1 MLADFGCFPGNWLQN
16 SGSPRKDHQKGGN
29 RAMASVIRMI
39 VLLALGWAATAPAPV
54 LAAAADAYPTRPVM
68 MIVPYPAGGAT
79 DIIGRVLA
87 EKLSERLGQQV
98 VVDNRA
104 GAEGNLGAATAAR
117 ADPDGYTLLM
127 GALTSHSINAT
138 LQQATANFDL
148 EKDFAPISIVG
159 SVPLVLVVH
168 PSVPA
173 QSAQQLIALAKEKPG
188 DLMFASAGNGS
199 PQHLAGELLKL
210 QTGTE
215 MVHVPYKGS
224 GPAMTDIIGGHVPVM
239 IETAPASVSHIKSD
253 KLRALMV
260 TAKERLETLPDVPTA
275 AEAGLP
281 GFEVSSMFGVLAP
294 KDTPQPIVDRLNGE
308 LTQILELPDVQE
320 KLRQQGVAP
329 THTTPGEAAE
339 GIHAEVEKWAKV
351 IREAN
356 VKAD

>member
-1 MLADFGCFPGNWLQN
+1 
-16 SGSPRKDHQKGGN
+16 
-29 RAMASVIRMI
+29 MASVIRI
-39 VLLALGWAATAPAPV
+39 IFLLALGWVATMPVPV
-54 LAAAADAYPTRPVM
+54 LADTYPTKPVM

-104 GAEGNLGAATAAR
+104 GAGGNLGAATAAR

-148 EKDFAPISIVG
+148 EKDFAPITIVG
-159 SVPLVLVVH
+159 TVPLVLVVH

-173 QSAQQLIALAKEKPG
+173 QTAQQLIALAKEKPG
-188 DLMFASAGNGS
+188 ELMFASAGNGS

-224 GPAMTDIIGGHVPVM
+224 GPAMADLMGGQVSYMFGGVSGLYPHVQ
-239 IETAPASVSHIKSD
+239 SG
-253 KLRALMV
+253 KLRAIGV
-260 TAKERLETLPDVPTA
+260 STEKRSSALPDIPTI
-275 AEAGLP
+275 AESGLP
-281 GFEVSSMFGVLAP
+281 GFETNTWNSMVVPRG
-294 KDTPQPIVDRLNGE
+294 TPGPIVQRLNAE
-308 LTQILELPDVQE
+308 VHALMNEPEVRE
-320 KLRQQGVAP
+320 RMRQQGIDPAP
-329 THTTPGEAAE
+329 STPAQLAAYMRSE
-339 GIHAEVEKWAKV
+339 IKRFAQLISAIGLKE
-351 IREAN
+351 
-356 VKAD
+356 